1 MLQMEKFHSFLRLS
15 FKHHIFFIYVDC
27 SHEITRHLILGR
39 KVMTNLDSILKSRDI
54 TLSTRFCLVKAM
66 VFPVI
71 MYGCESCTVK
81 KVEQSQLLKLNS
93 RKIIDP
99 IKKWAKELNRHF
111 SKEDIQMANKHM
123 KRCSTSLII
132 REMQIKTTMRYH
144 NTPCSGLVHWEDPE
158 KSGGEGGGRGIGMGN
173 TCNSMADS
181 CQCMTKPTE
190 MLIGSVGTQSSE
202 SNPQLSVVEKLFSVH
217 SAAQSNLTLCNPVGC
232 SAPGFPVHHQLPE
245 LTQTHV
251 HQVSEAIQPS
261 QTLMEQNKKH
271 VYVAQLDAPKFIS
284 NQTIYY
290 SWEGNP
296 INISCD
302 VKSNP
307 PASVH
312 WRREKLVLPAK
323 NTTNLKTYSTGR
335 KIILEIAPTSDND
348 FGRYN
353 CTATNRIG
361 TRFQEY
367 ILALADV
374 PSSPYG
380 VKIIELSQT
389 TAKVSFSKPDS
400 HGGVPINHYQVDVKE
415 VASETWKIV
424 RSHGVQSE
432 PSPPSIHGQPSSGK
446 SFKLSITKQD
456 DGGAPILEYI
466 VKYRSK
472 DKEDQWLEK
481 KVQGNKDHIILEHL
495 QWTMGYEVQITAA
508 NRLGYSEPTVY
519 EFSMPPKPNIIKGKQ
534 TMCLHRLKRNTIR
547 LHHFMLLILSKS
559 VEGISKFFFRY
570 IGVICEKHETGSC
583 KESYKQSRI
592 FRIKIKHKIS
602 SLFVNFK
609 MSNRC

>member
-1 MLQMEKFHSFLRLS
+1 MPIFFLSVYKLSSLIFPHIAYISCSTFAFSISQLISLSWFLPPYDTTLMAESEEELKSFLM
-15 FKHHIFFIYVDC
+15 KVKEEGEKVD
-27 SHEITRHLILGR
+27 
-39 KVMTNLDSILKSRDI
+39 
-54 TLSTRFCLVKAM
+54 
-66 VFPVI
+66 
-71 MYGCESCTVK
+71 
-81 KVEQSQLLKLNS
+81 LKLNIQ
-93 RKIIDP
+93 KIKIMASGP
-99 IKKWAKELNRHF
+99 ITSWQIGGETVRNANQNHNEVQLHASQDGCYPKVYKFSTLATRCEELTH
-111 SKEDIQMANKHM
+111 EQH
-123 KRCSTSLII
+123 
-132 REMQIKTTMRYH
+132 Q
-144 NTPCSGLVHWEDPE
+144 SGLLFPSPGDL
-158 KSGGEGGGRGIGMGN
+158 SNLGI
-173 TCNSMADS
+173 
-181 CQCMTKPTE
+181 KPTLQKYSLPSE
-190 MLIGSVGTQSSE
+190 PPGKAHSVTWRS
-202 SNPQLSVVEKLFSVH
+202 LW
-217 SAAQSNLTLCNPVGC
+217 TLKSLLQHYN
-232 SAPGFPVHHQLPE
+232 
-245 LTQTHV
+245 
-251 HQVSEAIQPS
+251 
-261 QTLMEQNKKH
+261 
-271 VYVAQLDAPKFIS
+271 APKFIS

-534 TMCLHRLKRNTIR
+534 TIKLPLKEENGKEVLNPETIE
-547 LHHFMLLILSKS
+547 IKVSNDIIQSK
-559 VEGISKFFFRY
+559 EDDSKA
-570 IGVICEKHETGSC
+570 
-583 KESYKQSRI
+583 
-592 FRIKIKHKIS
+592 
-602 SLFVNFK
+602 
-609 MSNRC
+609 